1 MAPLRFSKKIKAA
14 TKMTNQP
21 KAMLSFSAFTRVENI
36 DPTTDPTDAPT
47 IANKMIPKSREILV
61 LNEIKVSRL
70 NLRTKPANA
79 PRHFMMT
86 TRSDVAMASLI
97 ASPPNRTRAGT
108 TMKPPPAPSM
118 PLMKPANAPSRIK
131 REVLGLWVVSS
142 AAFLRRRIMA
152 NPVTAMIIENAKRR
166 MSPGRC
172 EPT

>member
-47 IANKMIPKSREILV
+47 IANKMIRKSKEILV

-86 TRSDVAMASLI
+86 TSSDVAMASLI
-97 ASPPNRTRAGT
+97 ASPPNRTSAGT
-108 TMKPPPAPSM
+108 TMKPPPAPTM
-118 PLMKPANAPSRIK
+118 PVIKPTNAPSRIK
-131 REVLGLWVVSS
+131 R
-142 AAFLRRRIMA
+142 
-152 NPVTAMIIENAKRR
+152 
-166 MSPGRC
+166 
-172 EPT
+172 